1 MKTYFVGIDFSAA
14 TFNAA
19 ILRKEA
25 NDPTGTLLGESKF
38 PNDREG
44 VMGLRDWIET
54 FLSEEE
60 DFSAVLACG
69 EDTGVYSRLLPT
81 AFSKM
86 GIDFWLQNALSIKNG
101 RGDICRKKDDKA
113 DAVAIAE
120 YACTFR
126 EKAKPFQPLT
136 EVMEELR
143 DAHSFRRHLVCQRTA
158 VKNRIDN
165 EKERLNARPESEVLT
180 HTLKALERQK
190 KALDKE
196 IKRIDK
202 LLLKLIESDPELKS
216 IYGCVT
222 SVKGIGKV
230 TAVIL
235 IVVTN
240 CFTRFDNYR
249 QLASYFGVAP
259 FPHQSGKMDKGNHR
273 SHFADSYLASIL
285 TMGARAAIKWDP
297 KIRAYAERLLKK
309 GKPYMV
315 VINNVRYKL
324 LKYAFVCAKR
334 RLKYDP
340 NFTNPIF
347 NAA

>member
-180 HTLKALERQK
+180 HTLNALEEYISGKSVGNKDVTSAKRNLLCLNV
-190 KALDKE
+190 ADKIE
-196 IKRIDK
+196 SAVAEK
-202 LLLKLIESDPELKS
+202 LIGFSLKLITFIILGSVIELSDFRSVNTVDFFHILGAHKGELTYIIRS
-216 IYGCVT
+216 N
-222 SVKGIGKV
+222 VKVCTGI
-230 TAVIL
+230 
-235 IVVTN
+235 
-240 CFTRFDNYR
+240 
-249 QLASYFGVAP
+249 
-259 FPHQSGKMDKGNHR
+259 HQQNR
-273 SHFADSYLASIL
+273 
-285 TMGARAAIKWDP
+285 R
-297 KIRAYAERLLKK
+297 R
-309 GKPYMV
+309 
-315 VINNVRYKL
+315 
-324 LKYAFVCAKR
+324 KR
-334 RLKYDP
+334 K
-340 NFTNPIF
+340 N
-347 NAA
+347 